1 MSEIS
6 YKEIASDFLNLAAKG
21 ESRKAFNLYVHKN
34 FKHHNA
40 YFKGDA
46 ETIMVAM
53 EESAKANPNKT
64 FEIKR
69 VLNDGNF
76 IAAHSFIKQSPNEL
90 GWAVVHIFRFE
101 EDKIIEMW
109 DLGQALPEEIINEN
123 GMF

>member
-6 YKEIASDFLNLAAKG
+6 YKEIAVNFLNLAASG
-21 ESRKAFNLYVHKN
+21 ESRKAFNLYTHKN

-46 ETIMVAM
+46 ETLMIAM
-53 EESAKANPNKT
+53 EDSAKANPNKI

-76 IAAHSFIKQSPNEL
+76 VATHSFIQQSSEEL

-101 EDKIIEMW
+101 ENKIIEMW
-109 DLGQALPEEIINEN
+109 DLGQSLPEEIVNEN